1 MSRPGGVARAARRGH
16 ARVWA
21 RLGWCVLVG
30 VAGATGFACDR
41 EAADERPERVV
52 EEFIARMQRVHGD
65 EQAARDAFELLWSE
79 AQANLAERA
88 KRATAVS
95 GRKIAPEEMIVPSRF
110 TPEFKPRHYE
120 ARVEGQWAVVTVEGE
135 ASMAQKRQVKCVLE
149 EGHWRVV
156 LELPPLPPIQKRS
169 DAG

>member
-1 MSRPGGVARAARRGH
+1 MKRSGGAKRAEPGPPAGGWVSVAAS
-16 ARVWA
+16 
-21 RLGWCVLVG
+21 VLVG
-30 VAGATGFACDR
+30 VVWATVVGCDR

-52 EEFIARMQRVHGD
+52 EEFIARMQRVHG
-65 EQAARDAFELLWSE
+65 EQAGAREAYELLWSE

-95 GRKIAPEEMIVPSRF
+95 GRKIAPEEMLVPSRF

-120 ARVEGQWAVVTVEGE
+120 ARVEGQWAEVTVEGE
-135 ASMAQKRQVKCVLE
+135 GPTPPRRQVKCVLE

-156 LELPPLPPIQKRS
+156 LELPALPPIQKRS

>member
-1 MSRPGGVARAARRGH
+1 MVIG
-16 ARVWA
+16 
-21 RLGWCVLVG
+21 
-30 VAGATGFACDR
+30 CDR

-52 EEFIARMQRVHGD
+52 EEFITRMQRVHG
-65 EQAARDAFELLWSE
+65 EQGAAREAYDLLWSE

-95 GRKIAPEEMIVPSRF
+95 GRKIAPEEMLVPSRF

-120 ARVEGQWAVVTVEGE
+120 ARVEGQWAVVSVEGE
-135 ASMAQKRQVKCVLE
+135 GPTPPRREVKCVLE

-156 LELPPLPPIQKRS
+156 LELPALPPIQKRS

>member
-1 MSRPGGVARAARRGH
+1 MTGGGDAKPGEPSRRAGVRCGALA
-16 ARVWA
+16 
-21 RLGWCVLVG
+21 CV
-30 VAGATGFACDR
+30 VAGAALAMLVGCDR

-52 EEFIARMQRVHGD
+52 EEFIARMQRVHG
-65 EQAARDAFELLWSE
+65 EQGAAREAYELLWSE

-95 GRKIAPEEMIVPSRF
+95 GRKIAPEEMLVPSRF
-110 TPEFKPRHYE
+110 APKFKPRHY
-120 ARVEGQWAVVTVEGE
+120 AAQVEGQWAVVTVEGE
-135 ASMAQKRQVKCVLE
+135 GPTPPQRQVKCVLE

-156 LELPPLPPIQKRS
+156 LELPALPPIQKRS